1 MATVELTK
9 DTFEQTVLDGGIV
22 VVDVWADWCGPCKMF
37 APVFD
42 ASSDEN
48 PDIVFGKLDSDAEPE
63 LSSALGIQAIPT
75 LMVFR
80 DGIGLFNQAGALP
93 KPALDDLISQA
104 RALDMDGVRAQIADS
119 EPGTPADPER
129 P

>member
-9 DTFEQTVLDGGIV
+9 ESFEQTVLGGGIV

-42 ASSDEN
+42 ASSQEN

-104 RALDMDGVRAQIADS
+104 RALDMDDVRAQIADS
-119 EPGTPADPER
+119 EQQQ
-129 P
+129 

>member
-104 RALDMDGVRAQIADS
+104 RALDMDDVRAQIAES
-119 EPGTPADPER
+119 EPGAPDAPER